1 MKGENE
7 ELVTLDYDVPEIID
21 ANIKRG
27 EIIGKA
33 ILKYDGEEVAT
44 VPLKAEEDIAKG
56 FSVGST
62 VVKITEPIHSIVEGI
77 LEYFLA

>member
-21 ANIKRG
+21 ADIKRG

-44 VPLKAEEDIAKG
+44 VPLKAEEDIAEG

-62 VVKITEPIHSIVEGI
+62 VVKITEPIHSVVEGI
-77 LEYFLA
+77 LEYFMA